1 MALDSQTKESN
12 ETIKSLEIGMK
23 SVSPLGGG
31 LANGMEAEEATGHV
45 SLPWQHFGC
54 CSSELTWDD
63 DDDELISVMNQEGLT
78 PSMRPIAIR
87 CHPLVWIDSIS
98 RNPAILGL

>member
-1 MALDSQTKESN
+1 
-12 ETIKSLEIGMK
+12 
-23 SVSPLGGG
+23 
-31 LANGMEAEEATGHV
+31 MEAEEATGHV

-78 PSMRPIAIR
+78 RPLCVQLPSVAI
-87 CHPLVWIDSIS
+87 HLS
-98 RNPAILGL
+98 GLTRLAEIRRYWVFN